1 MLVGIYTE
9 AADASVFGKI
19 ERDKR
24 LYDLKSLFGLRFKGF
39 YKKTRARVSVFPIYN
54 IHGGRICYAVI
65 FKFGAITAKNLR
77 PTPARTPAAA
87 GNCIVWSGGF
97 CVRPHFIYFNII
109 IPQIG
114 STATNFYKCIG
125 ADILFI
131 II

>member
-1 MLVGIYTE
+1 M
-9 AADASVFGKI
+9 
-19 ERDKR
+19 R
-24 LYDLKSLFGLRFKGF
+24 
-39 YKKTRARVSVFPIYN
+39 
-54 IHGGRICYAVI
+54 AVI

-77 PTPARTPAAA
+77 PDARTPAAAA

-109 IPQIG
+109 MPQIG
-114 STATNFYKCIG
+114 STAANFYKCIG